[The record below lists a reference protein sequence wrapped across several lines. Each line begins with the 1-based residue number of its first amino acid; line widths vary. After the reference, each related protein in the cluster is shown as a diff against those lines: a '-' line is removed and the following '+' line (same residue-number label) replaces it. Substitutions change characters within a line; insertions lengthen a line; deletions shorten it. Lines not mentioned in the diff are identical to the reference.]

1 MGASDIIIQIRER
14 SAMSE
19 TNAAPQITG
28 RMFLYE
34 KPELL
39 NVEQHR
45 DLGIAPTESPFKFAA
60 KTRALP
66 LTVSEITAAT
76 RDYPIVFMSVED
88 PVPMAVVGL
97 VEDVNLYV
105 GENGR
110 WEEHVYV
117 PAYVRRYP
125 FGVALENG
133 SDRFAVVVDRAAESL
148 VKGGERKIFEGDSLS
163 KFAQDAVTF
172 TQRYEEDRR
181 ITQQFCQTLRAY
193 DLLSIQTGQY
203 AVRDGI
209 EPQSFATYVGVD
221 ENKLKNLAD
230 DKFLELRN
238 NGILPLLYAQ
248 MMSMGN
254 WRSVIQRRAERYNLT
269 EETLLKPLQMS

>member
-1 MGASDIIIQIRER
+1 VGAPENASNTIER

-19 TNAAPQITG
+19 SNAAPQISG
-28 RMFLYE
+28 KMFLYE

-39 NVEQHR
+39 NFEQHG
-45 DLGIAPTESPFKFAA
+45 DLGIAPNPAPFKFAVR
-60 KTRALP
+60 TRALP
-66 LTVSEITAAT
+66 LTVSEIASAT
-76 RDYPIVFMSVED
+76 RDYPVVFMSVED

-97 VEDVNLYV
+97 VEDVNLYI

-133 SDRFAVVVDRAAESL
+133 SDRFAVVVDRASESL
-148 VKGGERKIFEGDSLS
+148 VPGGQQKIFEGEGLS
-163 KFAQDAVTF
+163 KFAQDAVDF
-172 TQRYEEDRR
+172 TQKYEEDRR
-181 ITQQFCQTLRAY
+181 VTQQFSQTLKSY
-193 DLLSIQTGQY
+193 DLLSVQTGQY
-203 AVRDGI
+203 AVKDSNN
-209 EPQSFATYVGVD
+209 PQNFATYVGVD
-221 ENKLKNLAD
+221 ENKLKNLPD

-254 WRSVIQRRAERYNLT
+254 WRAVIQRRAERYNLT
-269 EETLLKPLQMS
+269 EDSLLKPIQTS